1 MRQSASLLDRS
12 RAMTNLSPSIS
23 PLRQRM
29 MDDMRMRRLAPKTQ
43 ANYLRA
49 VRQFTVFLGRSPD
62 TATVE
67 DLRRY
72 QLHLVDHGVSPIS
85 LNAAITGL
93 KFFFGTTLGQEQ
105 LMAKM
110 RPIYLPR
117 TLPVILSR
125 DEVGRLIAAASH
137 LKHQTALA
145 VAYGTGLR
153 ASEVV
158 ALKVGDIDSQR
169 MTLRV
174 EQGKGQ
180 KDRYAMLSPVLL
192 ERLRV
197 WWRVARAQGKMP
209 DGGWLF
215 PGLDP
220 VDPLTPRQLNR
231 AIRAAAE
238 AAQID
243 KRISM
248 HTLRHSFATH
258 LLEQK
263 VDIRVIQVLL
273 GHKKLETTAL
283 YAQVATDLLHE
294 VVSPLERL
302 RLE

>member
-1 MRQSASLLDRS
+1 MVDRGTSS
-12 RAMTNLSPSIS
+12 RTINATISGLRFLFEITPERGELMAMMSPVRE
-23 PLRQRM
+23 P
-29 MDDMRMRRLAPKTQ
+29 RRL
-43 ANYLRA
+43 
-49 VRQFTVFLGRSPD
+49 
-62 TATVE
+62 
-67 DLRRY
+67 
-72 QLHLVDHGVSPIS
+72 
-85 LNAAITGL
+85 
-93 KFFFGTTLGQEQ
+93 
-105 LMAKM
+105 
-110 RPIYLPR
+110 
-117 TLPVILSR
+117 PVVLSR
-125 DEVGRLIAAASH
+125 EEVARLIAAARNP
-137 LKHQTALA
+137 KHRAALS
-145 VAYGTGLR
+145 VAYGAGLR

-174 EQGKGQ
+174 EQGKGR

-220 VDPLTPRQLNR
+220 VDPLTSRQLNR

-243 KRISM
+243 KRVSM

-302 RLE
+302 RTE

>member
-1 MRQSASLLDRS
+1 MNSSTPAV
-12 RAMTNLSPSIS
+12 S

-29 MDDMRMRRLAPKTQ
+29 LDDMRMRKLNPKTQ
-43 ANYLRA
+43 SGYLRA
-49 VRQFTVFLGRSPD
+49 VRNFARYLGRSPD

-67 DLRRY
+67 ELRNY
-72 QLHLVDHGVSPIS
+72 QLHLVDTGTSPIS
-85 LNAAITGL
+85 LNAAIVGL
-93 KFFFGTTLGQEQ
+93 KFFFDITLDRGE

-110 RPIYLPR
+110 QPVRIPQK
-117 TLPVILSR
+117 LPVILSPE
-125 DEVGRLIAAASH
+125 EVARLIAATGN
-137 LKHQTALA
+137 LKHQTALSL
-145 VAYGTGLR
+145 AYGTGLR

-174 EQGKGQ
+174 EQGKGR

-192 ERLRV
+192 ERLRA
-197 WWRVARAQGKMP
+197 WWRVARTQGKML

-215 PGLDP
+215 PGLNPIDQ
-220 VDPLTPRQLNR
+220 LSPRQLNR
-231 AIRAAAE
+231 AIRAAAN

-243 KRISM
+243 KRVSM

-273 GHKKLETTAL
+273 GHKKLDTTAL
-283 YAQVATDLLHE
+283 YAQVATDLLRE

-302 RLE
+302 HPA